1 MSMIEYFL
9 NRKNSLRELSD
20 SEFDHMVDHF
30 AEELS
35 QMNYC
40 YSYRNIE
47 LHNDWKELC
56 KYDTTFL
63 RNSASTTRIG
73 LKLCEHFFPNF
84 FEIRNAKGQSFANSW
99 TKENLV
105 KILKWNRKSHHT
117 PYLSEL
123 RRGVYFCCG
132 LTKNTMFRPHIAK
145 TVCANFSKKTV
156 LDPCCG
162 WGGRML
168 GALAAGKY
176 YIGFEPNGDTHHNL
190 LQLADFLNAR
200 SRVEIYND
208 GAENMT
214 KYDFKNV
221 DLILTSPPYFNLEI
235 YSESKLQ
242 SENMFSSYD
251 EWRDEWLKPVIHHSL
266 DKLNNDGYS
275 AWNVHNVGKMKMI
288 SDVEKIHKEY
298 GYDVTSE
305 ISLSSSKRQANNHRQ
320 KNNDLTRVFYST
332 ERKQKNAFL
341 EIFS

>member
-1 MSMIEYFL
+1 
-9 NRKNSLRELSD
+9 
-20 SEFDHMVDHF
+20 
-30 AEELS
+30 
-35 QMNYC
+35 
-40 YSYRNIE
+40 
-47 LHNDWKELC
+47 
-56 KYDTTFL
+56 
-63 RNSASTTRIG
+63 
-73 LKLCEHFFPNF
+73 
-84 FEIRNAKGQSFANSW
+84 
-99 TKENLV
+99 
-105 KILKWNRKSHHT
+105 
-117 PYLSEL
+117 
-123 RRGVYFCCG
+123 
-132 LTKNTMFRPHIAK
+132 
-145 TVCANFSKKTV
+145 
-156 LDPCCG
+156 
-162 WGGRML
+162 ML